1 MMDLLRK
8 FEEEQSQEM
17 ERGRGLGL
25 GLDSTGEVGDAETDD
40 EDEDPSGLARR
51 FAAVDLSAY
60 IFAIWF
66 VSFLGPF
73 RLTSTRTPQNLHP
86 MMRSGPSSHRTS
98 RKSL

>member
-25 GLDSTGEVGDAETDD
+25 GLDPTGEVGDAETDD
-40 EDEDPSGLARR
+40 DDEDPSGLARR
-51 FAAVDLSAY
+51 FATVDLSAC

-66 VSFLGPF
+66 VSFF
-73 RLTSTRTPQNLHP
+73 RSIPTNPASVH
-86 MMRSGPSSHRTS
+86 HRICIP
-98 RKSL
+98 